1 MKFNFD
7 HVKDIYEVPCA
18 KLLNGEK
25 AIRVWKG
32 YNGQKWARVSFSEE
46 LSALYRYSARKGLW
60 ELWSRAYGE
69 EEVEVF

>member
-1 MKFNFD
+1 MRIGFYQ
-7 HVKDIYEVPCA
+7 VKDIYEVPCA
-18 KLLNGEK
+18 KRLNGEK
-25 AIRVWKG
+25 TISVWKG

-69 EEVEVF
+69 EEDEVF